1 MKDLFK
7 ELYSINVNEYT
18 EVKNTGTKDKPVN
31 LTYLSWTYAVKAF
44 SERVERWDYKVL
56 PNEYDENLGYMVH
69 TEITVGDETKEMWLP
84 VMDGANKAM
93 KDHPYNYKVKNYAF
107 RYAKWNPDKQGYY
120 DNYGNKQEEFIIKQV
135 EPASMMDINKARMRC
150 LVKNMAMFGLGLYIY
165 AGEDLP
171 ETEYEVPKEA
181 KVAPKEKEIAPK
193 EKGTNKSTYNPA
205 KDTGEIIDPDVQRY
219 LEKQP
224 KELIEGMLKFYSEA
238 TNQKIV
244 KVADMTRSMGQ
255 DAVKVIGNGK

>member
-7 ELYSINVNEYT
+7 ELYSINVNDYT
-18 EVKNTGTKDKPVN
+18 ETKNTGTKDKPVN

-44 SERVERWDYKVL
+44 SERVESWNYKIL

-93 KDHPYNYKVKNYAF
+93 KDHPYSYKVKNYKF
-107 RYAKWNPDKQGYY
+107 QYAKWDSERQGYY

-171 ETEYEVPKEA
+171 ETEYDMPKETS
-181 KVAPKEKEIAPK
+181 KEVAPK
-193 EKGTNKSTYNPA
+193 EKGTNKSTYDPV
-205 KDTGEIIDPDVQRY
+205 KDTGEVIDSDVQKY

-224 KELIEGMLKFYSEA
+224 IELIDGMLKFYSEA
-238 TNQKIV
+238 SNQKIT
-244 KVADMTRSMGQ
+244 KVSDMTKSMGK